1 MPLPFPTKQ
10 DLALYFR
17 VSVRTIDRWV
27 AVGTIPAPLR
37 LRLRIPRWRARD
49 ISRVVNRNRK
59 NVSWRKMSLPKPGD
73 HDVPLTLERTPS
85 R

>member
-59 NVSWRKMSLPKPGD
+59 KCVVAQNVSAETRRS
-73 HDVPLTLERTPS
+73 
-85 R
+85 